1 MTGRYG
7 VDQLSWA
14 LLGISILI
22 SILSRILDSQVLA
35 MLYIIP
41 LGIVLYRMFSKDIS
55 KRYQENIKFLNKWNS
70 IKRKINNR
78 IQRIK
83 GLKYY
88 KYYKCSNCKQTL
100 RVPRGGKGKISITCP
115 KCQTVMIKKIL
126 MQRINSF
133 AFFFLL
139 CYFLPYLFY

>member
-14 LLGISILI
+14 LLVISILI

-115 KCQTVMIKKIL
+115 KCQTVMIKKNPNAKDKFLCI
-126 MQRINSF
+126 
-133 AFFFLL
+133 FFLL

>member
-1 MTGRYG
+1 MNWLKKFMTGRYG

-14 LLGISILI
+14 LLVISILI

-100 RVPRGGKGKISITCP
+100 RVPRGKGKISIACP
-115 KCQTVMIKKIL
+115 KCQTVMIKK
-126 MQRINSF
+126 S
-133 AFFFLL
+133 
-139 CYFLPYLFY
+139 

>member
-1 MTGRYG
+1 MNWLKKFMTGRYG

-14 LLGISILI
+14 LLVISILI

-100 RVPRGGKGKISITCP
+100 RVPRGKGKISITCP
-115 KCQTVMIKKIL
+115 KCQTVMIKK
-126 MQRINSF
+126 S
-133 AFFFLL
+133 
-139 CYFLPYLFY
+139 

>member
-1 MTGRYG
+1 MNWLKKFMTGRYG

-100 RVPRGGKGKISITCP
+100 RVPRGKGKISITCP
-115 KCQTVMIKKIL
+115 KCQTVMIKK
-126 MQRINSF
+126 S
-133 AFFFLL
+133 
-139 CYFLPYLFY
+139 